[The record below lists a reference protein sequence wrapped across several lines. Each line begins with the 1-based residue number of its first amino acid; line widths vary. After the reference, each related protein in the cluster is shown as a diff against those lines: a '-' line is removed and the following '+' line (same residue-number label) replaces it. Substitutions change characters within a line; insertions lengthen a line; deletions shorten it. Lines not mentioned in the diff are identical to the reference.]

1 MKTPILVLASFLSL
15 CCCAAFAQ
23 DGADMLQKRQEAR
36 ALERQQ
42 AREKLAGSEDK
53 KHNEKSAVTSSVKHK
68 DLSKAEEKPI
78 H

>member
-1 MKTPILVLASFLSL
+1 MKTPTLVLASFLSL

-23 DGADMLQKRQEAR
+23 DGADMLQKRQETR
-36 ALERQQ
+36 TLERQQ

-68 DLSKAEEKPI
+68 DVSKAEEKPI

>member
-1 MKTPILVLASFLSL
+1 MKRPTLVLASFLSL

-23 DGADMLQKRQEAR
+23 DGADMLQKRQETR
-36 ALERQQ
+36 TLERQQ

>member
-1 MKTPILVLASFLSL
+1 MKTPTLVLASFLSL

-23 DGADMLQKRQEAR
+23 DGADILQKRQETR
-36 ALERQQ
+36 TLERQQ

>member
-1 MKTPILVLASFLSL
+1 MNMPTLALASFLSL

-23 DGADMLQKRQEAR
+23 DGADMLQKRQDAR

-42 AREKLAGSEDK
+42 AREKLTESHDK
-53 KHNEKSAVTSSVKHK
+53 KQNEKSAVTSSAKHK
-68 DLSKAEEKPI
+68 DVSKISENST